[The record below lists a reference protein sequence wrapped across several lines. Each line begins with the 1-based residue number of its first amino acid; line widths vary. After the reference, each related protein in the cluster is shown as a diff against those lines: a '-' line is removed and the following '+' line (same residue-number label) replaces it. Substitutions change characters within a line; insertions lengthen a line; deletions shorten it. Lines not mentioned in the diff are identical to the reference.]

1 MKIRKSASGNKVAE
15 LTQKDWE
22 SLGKKAGW
30 LDDNGKLVTASEE
43 VASEEEVKPSD
54 EMERTA
60 QPAVAPPRPKAPPTE
75 RPTRKK
81 RRRRMPQP
89 IVNPK
94 PKAKEDEA
102 FEEKAASTEEP
113 PTIASELKRLLK

>member
-43 VASEEEVKPSD
+43 EASEEVKPSD

-60 QPAVAPPRPKAPPTE
+60 QPAVAPPRPKAIEEEP
-75 RPTRKK
+75 
-81 RRRRMPQP
+81 
-89 IVNPK
+89 
-94 PKAKEDEA
+94 EDEA
-102 FEEKAASTEEP
+102 VDTATVA